1 MAAEI
6 TKMFLDPILMEYEK
20 AYAPPFVLY
29 APKRYFGKKHEPG
42 KRMEI
47 DIKGFECIRRDY
59 CPMVIKTQ
67 RKLIEMV
74 LDWKIDEGVAY
85 VQGVMKKICA
95 GQIPI
100 DDLVLSRKLSK
111 KPEDY
116 KTAGPHVELAK
127 RLNGKYQAG
136 ERVEY
141 FIRAGPEVM
150 SKRAI
155 EREELSKYLL
165 DYKYYAEKQLWKP
178 IQRIID
184 MVVGRDVFKKRGVGV
199 KYQAGAKRRR
209 ASGAPSVRHC
219 DEH

>member
-1 MAAEI
+1 
-6 TKMFLDPILMEYEK
+6 
-20 AYAPPFVLY
+20 
-29 APKRYFGKKHEPG
+29 
-42 KRMEI
+42 MEI

-85 VQGVMKKICA
+85 VQEVMKKICA
-95 GQIPI
+95 GQIPV
-100 DDLVLSRKLSK
+100 DDLVLSRKLSQ

-136 ERVEY
+136 QRVEY
-141 FIRAGPEVM
+141 FIRAGPEPL
-150 SKRAI
+150 KQRAI
-155 EREELSKYLL
+155 EREELSKYPL

-178 IQRIID
+178 IQRIMD
-184 MVVGRDVFKKRGVGV
+184 LVVGRDVFKKRAITAPIRAGSMLKYV
-199 KYQAGAKRRR
+199 KVGAKRRR
-209 ASGAPSVRHC
+209 SSGTGVPPGVPPGIPRTPETGSILKYFNVK
-219 DEH
+219 E